1 MIFTNLTQTLGAIDA
16 EVAELELFE
25 QQRMELKTGREFFK
39 QLLCPIQGDRSWG
52 AREVIREWRGIC
64 SRDGESMAEQVNEA
78 MHIMRCIDE
87 KTTELARAA
96 AIKRLN
102 EELSAI
108 IREGKHST
116 SQKSKIVANCTCQI
130 W

>member
-1 MIFTNLTQTLGAIDA
+1 
-16 EVAELELFE
+16 
-25 QQRMELKTGREFFK
+25 
-39 QLLCPIQGDRSWG
+39 
-52 AREVIREWRGIC
+52 
-64 SRDGESMAEQVNEA
+64 MAEQVNEA

-108 IREGKHST
+108 IREELGYRKQWLDLCKEHEAST
-116 SQKSKIVANCTCQI
+116 HAYEKARLEIDIRNIRNQLRLLLVAQRNKQGILNKTREQYDPEYSKLNESQEGRK
-130 W
+130 